1 MRIYALLFA
10 LFALLASPQP
20 QHQQKKYP
28 WQQEGTNC
36 DKLMTFCWSDSQVTA
51 YGNRWVAPDKDEKP
65 FEWVTEVRC
74 LKDYKL
80 CIPWNL
86 EKEGPPRAKG
96 AASWLEQSK
105 FRLQLK

>member
-1 MRIYALLFA
+1 MHSYLHCLRCWHHRSRNTNRTSIRG
-10 LFALLASPQP
+10 S
-20 QHQQKKYP
+20 KI
-28 WQQEGTNC
+28 EGTNC

-96 AASWLEQSK
+96 AASWLEQ
-105 FRLQLK
+105 